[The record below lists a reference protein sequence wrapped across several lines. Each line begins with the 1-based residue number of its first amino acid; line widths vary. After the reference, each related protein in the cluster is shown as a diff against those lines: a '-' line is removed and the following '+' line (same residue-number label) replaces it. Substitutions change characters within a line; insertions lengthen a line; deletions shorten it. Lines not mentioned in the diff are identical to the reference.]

1 MQDSDVTALLL
12 PLYSTIHN
20 LVEKKERPLLAHYTS
35 LEVLEKI
42 VQSKELWFS
51 NPLFMNDMQ
60 EVRFGMI
67 EGRKAFEEL
76 FLDPQTVTAC
86 GSKERAMMVRGTF
99 HHHFNDF
106 DMNHLFDVYVFC
118 LSEHDP
124 KNTDGRLSMWRG
136 YGGAGK
142 GVALIFKSD
151 LFTLNAGSPL
161 LFAKVRY
168 GSDEDRLVDIKH
180 AFTSCI
186 DAIQKHNI
194 PDENLHQVAFHMFEL
209 MMLLSL
215 ASKHHGFFEEQEWRV
230 IYLPNRDTGGLLK
243 DSFSYVVGRNGIE
256 PKLRVKIEPLATE
269 PEATWTFKDILDQII
284 LGPSISSPLATRSVL
299 RMMDTLK
306 KPELKAKLRPSGIPL
321 RPS

>member
-1 MQDSDVTALLL
+1 MQDSEVTALLL
-12 PLYSTIHN
+12 PLYETIHN
-20 LVEKKERPLLAHYTS
+20 
-35 LEVLEKI
+35 
-42 VQSKELWFS
+42 ELWFS

-67 EGRKAFEEL
+67 EGRKVFEKL
-76 FLDPQTVTAC
+76 FLDSKTVTAC
-86 GSKERAMMVRGTF
+86 GSKERAMMVHGAF

-124 KNTDGRLSMWRG
+124 KKNADGRLSMWRG

-142 GVALIFKSD
+142 GVALVFKSD
-151 LFTLNAGSPL
+151 LFTLNVSSPL

-168 GSDEDRLVDIKH
+168 GSDQDRLVDIEH
-180 AFTSCI
+180 AFISCI
-186 DAIQKHNI
+186 DTIQKHNI
-194 PDENLHQVAFHMFEL
+194 PDENLHRVAFHMFEL

-215 ASKHHGFFEEQEWRV
+215 VSKHHGFVEEQEWRV

-269 PEATWTFKDILDQII
+269 PGATWTFKDILDQII
-284 LGPSISSPLATRSVL
+284 LGPSISSPLATRSVF

-306 KPELKAKLRPSGIPL
+306 RPELKAKLRPSGIPL

>member
-1 MQDSDVTALLL
+1 MQDSDVSALLS
-12 PLYSTIHN
+12 PLYSSIHN
-20 LVEKKERPLLAHYTS
+20 LVLVKERPLLAHYTS
-35 LEVLEKI
+35 LEVLEKVI
-42 VQSKELWFS
+42 RSNELWFS

-67 EGRKAFEEL
+67 EGRRIFEEL
-76 FLDPQTVTAC
+76 FFDPKTVAAC
-86 GSKERAMMVRGTF
+86 GSNERAIIVQDTF
-99 HHHFNDF
+99 HRHFNDF

-124 KNTDGRLSMWRG
+124 NNKDGRLSMWRG
-136 YGGAGK
+136 YGGAGR
-142 GVALIFKSD
+142 GVALVFKSD
-151 LFTLNAGSPL
+151 LFTLNVGSPL

-168 GSDEDRLVDIKH
+168 GSDEERRADIRN

-186 DAIQKHNI
+186 DTIQKHNI
-194 PDENLHQVAFHMFEL
+194 PDENLHQVSFHMFEL

-215 ASKHHGFFEEQEWRV
+215 VSKHLGFFEEQEWRV
-230 IYLPNRDTGGLLK
+230 IYLPNRDTNGLLR

-256 PKLRVKIEPLATE
+256 PKLRFKIEPLRTE
-269 PEATWTFKDILDQII
+269 PDVTWTFKDILDQII

-299 RMMDTLK
+299 RMFDTLK
-306 KPELKAKLRPSGIPL
+306 RPELKAKLRPSGIPL